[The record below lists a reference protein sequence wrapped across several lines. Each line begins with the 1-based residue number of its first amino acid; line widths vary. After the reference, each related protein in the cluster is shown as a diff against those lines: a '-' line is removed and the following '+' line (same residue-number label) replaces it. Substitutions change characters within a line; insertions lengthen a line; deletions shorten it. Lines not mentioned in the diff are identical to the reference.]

1 MELGVITTVK
11 KGTWK
16 VEKIEAKRVSL
27 SNSSLML
34 RDSIVLSVMAFFVL
48 AVAACGDSSDS
59 SNDSS
64 VSNLSGAIA
73 IDGSSTVYPITEAVA
88 EEFQIA
94 NPDTRVTVGV
104 SGTGGGFTK
113 FCVGETDISGAS
125 RPITDKEQM
134 MCVENGIAFIELR
147 VGLDGL
153 AVVKNKEN
161 SYLDD
166 LSLDQLAKVWGPAS
180 EDSVMK
186 WSQVDSSFPAEDID
200 LYGPGT
206 DSGTFDFFTEEV
218 NGEGGASR
226 GDYTPSED
234 DNVLVTGI
242 AGNKHSLGYFGYA
255 YYEENMDKLGVVKV
269 NGVTPSNETVT
280 NGSYVL
286 SRPLYIYVSIKSLQD
301 KEQVREF
308 VRYYMSDEGIS
319 MVTEVGYSNVPADE
333 LEATRRAVEESIQ

>member
-1 MELGVITTVK
+1 MF
-11 KGTWK
+11 
-16 VEKIEAKRVSL
+16 
-27 SNSSLML
+27 NPSLML
-34 RDSIVLSVMAFFVL
+34 RDSVIFSVVVFFMLSM
-48 AVAACGDSSDS
+48 AACGSSS
-59 SNDSS
+59 DSS

-73 IDGSSTVYPITEAVA
+73 IDGSSTVYPVTEAVA

-113 FCVGETDISGAS
+113 FCVSDTDISGAS
-125 RPITDKEQM
+125 RPIKDNEREL
-134 MCVENGIAFIELR
+134 CAENGVEFVELR

-153 AVVKNKEN
+153 AVVKNKDN
-161 SYLDD
+161 NYLND
-166 LSLDQLAKVWGPAS
+166 LSMDQLAKVWGPAS

-186 WSQVDSSFPAEDID
+186 WSQVDSSFPSEDVD

-242 AGNKHSLGYFGYA
+242 AGNEHSMGYFGYA
-255 YYEENMDKLGVVKV
+255 YYAENMDVLGIVKV
-269 NGVTPSNETVT
+269 NGVTPSNETVS
-280 NGSYVL
+280 NGSYAL
-286 SRPLYIYVSIKSLQD
+286 SRPLYIYVSINSLQK
-301 KEQVREF
+301 KEQVLEF
-308 VRYYMSDEGIS
+308 VRYYLSDEGIA
-319 MVTEVGYSNVPADE
+319 MVIEVGYSNVPVDE
-333 LEATRRAVEESIQ
+333 LEASRRTVEESVQ

>member
-1 MELGVITTVK
+1 M
-11 KGTWK
+11 
-16 VEKIEAKRVSL
+16 L
-27 SNSSLML
+27 SM
-34 RDSIVLSVMAFFVL
+34 
-48 AVAACGDSSDS
+48 AACGSSS
-59 SNDSS
+59 DSS

-73 IDGSSTVYPITEAVA
+73 IDGSSTVYPVTEAVA

-113 FCVGETDISGAS
+113 FCVSDTDISGAS
-125 RPITDKEQM
+125 RPIKDNEREL
-134 MCVENGIAFIELR
+134 CAENGVEFIELR

-153 AVVKNKEN
+153 AVVKNKDN
-161 SYLDD
+161 NYLND
-166 LSLDQLAKVWGPAS
+166 LSMDQLAKVWGPAS

-242 AGNKHSLGYFGYA
+242 AGNKHSMGYFGYA
-255 YYEENMDKLGVVKV
+255 YYAENMDTLGIIKV
-269 NGVTPSNETVT
+269 NGVTPSDETVS
-280 NGSYVL
+280 NGSYAL
-286 SRPLYIYVSIKSLQD
+286 SRPLYIYVSIKSLQN

-308 VRYYMSDEGIS
+308 VRYYISDEGIS
-319 MVTEVGYSNVPADE
+319 MVTEVGYSNVGVDE
-333 LEATRRAVEESIQ
+333 LEASRRAVEESIQ